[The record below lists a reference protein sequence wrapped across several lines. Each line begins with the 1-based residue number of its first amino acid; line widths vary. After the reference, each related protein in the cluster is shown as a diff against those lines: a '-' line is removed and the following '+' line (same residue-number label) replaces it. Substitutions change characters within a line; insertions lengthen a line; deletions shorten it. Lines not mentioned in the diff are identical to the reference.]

1 MPATES
7 PHKSW
12 PSRLLPS
19 VMSRLG
25 VYWQCLFH
33 RAGEF

>member
-1 MPATES
+1 MAWHLLFPA
-7 PHKSW
+7 
-12 PSRLLPS
+12 
-19 VMSRLG
+19 VMSRFA